1 MSNGGNCN
9 FNILL
14 IILISFLII
23 SCGQKSG
30 NDGKNPDL
38 TIENKTDQP
47 EPKDSIVI
55 ELIGIDSLSVFDLL
69 RADHKVVSKS
79 SIQGIFVTGIDGIDN
94 TRDHFWLYSV
104 NDSMGAVAAD
114 RYIIGES
121 DRVRWHYRKLSH

>member
-9 FNILL
+9 NNIIL